1 MKLLLLAFVL
11 AALQSDTT
19 ALVEASKDAK
29 SKRKTITTKVITN
42 ADVKKSKGKV
52 AQKAGTPPPAAEAK
66 PEPTS
71 LEKQAMDRAARQIA
85 EARLATAQK
94 HVTELER
101 ELAAIETSYYETND
115 LDYRD
120 KVLTKRFADVKARLD
135 QAKKEL
141 SASSSQLSGSAGKT
155 PES

>member
-1 MKLLLLAFVL
+1 MKLLLLAFVI

-29 SKRKTITTKVITN
+29 SKRKTSTTKVITN

-52 AQKAGTPPPAAEAK
+52 VQKPGTPAPAAETK

-71 LEKQAMDRAARQIA
+71 LEKQAMERAARQIA

-94 HVTELER
+94 LVAELER

-120 KVLTKRFADVKARLD
+120 KVLVRRFNETKRKLDEASAELKAAALPPH
-135 QAKKEL
+135 
-141 SASSSQLSGSAGKT
+141 S
-155 PES
+155 